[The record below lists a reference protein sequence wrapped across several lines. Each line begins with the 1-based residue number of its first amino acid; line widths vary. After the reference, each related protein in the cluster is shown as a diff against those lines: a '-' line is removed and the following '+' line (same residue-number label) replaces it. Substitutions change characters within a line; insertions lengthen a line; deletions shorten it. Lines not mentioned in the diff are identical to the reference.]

1 MRHEITI
8 HNHPFPFLLYLEWS
22 LLGLAVLSELLP
34 EPIPRPPHLILS
46 ITTIGCV
53 LGFGLMGLRIP
64 TRPLW
69 LKLAYT
75 ALEFG
80 LILLVTIAGF
90 PGLRLF
96 PFLYLILVIRGCL
109 MFELMG
115 RLFVTGTTYL
125 TFLVLLIYR
134 LQSLRPLRRPP
145 PVMRDGMRDGSFSPF
160 IVNFSFNLA
169 ALFGLALVFVLLL
182 VNALLAE
189 RRNQE
194 QLVEANQQLRD
205 YALRVENLAM
215 EQERSRI
222 AREIHDSLGHSLTAL
237 NIQLEGALKL
247 WQTNPEKAQQFLRA
261 SKQLGSTALQDV
273 RHSVS
278 ALRTN
283 PLQDKGL
290 QAAIS
295 ELAHAHAQATGVTPT
310 LELDLPEHLPTE
322 LQTAIYR
329 ITQEALTNIARHAN
343 AQHVTIQARLAST
356 DVQADMKIAIADD
369 GQGFQPELNT
379 TGFGLQGMRERTLA
393 LQGEFQIESKPGQG
407 CRVMARLPLSA

>member
-1 MRHEITI
+1 MRHEITLQ
-8 HNHPFPFLLYLEWS
+8 NHPFPFLLYLEWS
-22 LLGLAVLSELLP
+22 LLGLAVLGELLP
-34 EPIPRPPHLILS
+34 EPVPRLRHLLPS
-46 ITTIGCV
+46 VTTIGCI

-69 LKLAYT
+69 LKLGYT

-80 LILLVTIAGF
+80 LILIVTIAGF

-115 RLFVTGTTYL
+115 RLLVAGTTYL
-125 TFLVLLIYR
+125 TFLGLLLYR
-134 LQSLRPLRRPP
+134 LQMLRPLRRPP
-145 PVMRDGMRDGSFSPF
+145 PGVPGVRDSQFFPHF

-169 ALFGLALVFVLLL
+169 ALFALALVFVLLL

-205 YALRVENLAM
+205 YALRVEHLAM

-222 AREIHDSLGHSLTAL
+222 ARDIHDSLGHSLTAL

-247 WQTNPEKAQQFLRA
+247 WQTNPEKAQQFLRE
-261 SKQLGSTALQDV
+261 SKQLGSTALQEV
-273 RHSVS
+273 RHSVA

-290 QAAIS
+290 RVAIA
-295 ELAHAHAQATGVTPT
+295 ELAQAHAQATGITPV
-310 LELDLPEHLPTE
+310 LNLDVPDPLAIE

-343 AQHVTIQARLAST
+343 ADQITIRIQATPA
-356 DVQADMKIAIADD
+356 DVQIAIADN

-393 LQGEFQIESKPGQG
+393 LHGEFQIESAPGQG
-407 CRVMARLPLSA
+407 CRITARLPLV

>member
-1 MRHEITI
+1 MQRDITI

-22 LLGLAVLSELLP
+22 LLGLAILSELLP
-34 EPIPRPPHLILS
+34 EPISRPPQVPQVMLS
-46 ITTIGCV
+46 VATISCI

-64 TRPLW
+64 TQPIG
-69 LKLAYT
+69 LKLLYT
-75 ALEFG
+75 VAEFG
-80 LILLVTIAGF
+80 FILIVTVVGF

-115 RLFVTGTTYL
+115 RLFVAGTTYL
-125 TFLVLLIYR
+125 MFLALLIYR
-134 LQSLRPLRRPP
+134 IQSLRPLRRPP
-145 PVMRDGMRDGSFSPF
+145 PGLRDGLVFPHF
-160 IVNFSFNLA
+160 IVNFSFNLV
-169 ALFGLALVFVLLL
+169 ALFGLALIFVLLL

-247 WQTNPEKAQQFLRA
+247 WQSNPEKAQQFLRA

-283 PLQDKGL
+283 PLQDKDL
-290 QAAIS
+290 PTAIA
-295 ELAHAHAQATGVTPT
+295 ELAQAHTQTTGITPV
-310 LELDLPEHLPTE
+310 LDLDLPDHLSTE

-329 ITQEALTNIARHAN
+329 ITQEALTNIARHAE
-343 AQHVTIQARLAST
+343 ADQITICIQTTS
-356 DVQADMKIAIADD
+356 ADIQIAIADN

-393 LQGEFQIESKPGQG
+393 LNGEFHIASQPGKGCQIT
-407 CRVMARLPLSA
+407 ARLPHI

>member
-1 MRHEITI
+1 MRHEITLQ
-8 HNHPFPFLLYLEWS
+8 NHPFPFLLYLEWS

-34 EPIPRPPHLILS
+34 EPVPRPRHLLPS
-46 ITTIGCV
+46 VTTIGCI

-69 LKLAYT
+69 LKLGYT
-75 ALEFG
+75 VLEFG
-80 LILLVTIAGF
+80 LILIVTITGF

-109 MFELMG
+109 MFGLMG
-115 RLFVTGTTYL
+115 RLLVAGTTYL

-134 LQSLRPLRRPP
+134 LQTLRPLRRPP
-145 PVMRDGMRDGSFSPF
+145 PGVSGVRDGQFFPHF
-160 IVNFSFNLA
+160 VVNFSFNLA

-205 YALRVENLAM
+205 YALRVEHLAM

-222 AREIHDSLGHSLTAL
+222 ARDIHDSLGHSLTAL

-247 WQTNPEKAQQFLRA
+247 WQTNPEKAQQFLRE
-261 SKQLGSTALQDV
+261 SKQLGSTALQEV
-273 RHSVS
+273 RHSVA

-283 PLQDKGL
+283 PLQDKEL
-290 QAAIS
+290 RVAIA
-295 ELAHAHAQATGVTPT
+295 ELAQAHTQTTGITPT
-310 LELDLPEHLPTE
+310 LQLDVPNHLPTE

-343 AQHVTIQARLAST
+343 ANQITIRIQATPA
-356 DVQADMKIAIADD
+356 DVQIAIADN

-393 LQGEFQIESKPGQG
+393 LHGELQIESQPGKG
-407 CRVMARLPLSA
+407 CRITAQLPLV